1 MVLAWMRGTRRT
13 WGHAGREG
21 TRLAGTPRGQHWAR
35 PVVGGGLW
43 DVGCG
48 RGRRSQ
54 RPQDLRAARGRTAG
68 RWCRRGSSR
77 PYQPRTGSG
86 LPFPQERSHG
96 ECAASPLPSAIR
108 RHPPPSAAPC
118 GPTPL
123 PPRRRA
129 RGNSPRGC
137 GRGGSPGVAGEPA
150 MGAAGLAAAP
160 HPNASRPRRPAAR
173 RST

>member
-43 DVGCG
+43 VVGG
-48 RGRRSQ
+48 GVAHSALRTSAPPGGALRGGG
-54 RPQDLRAARGRTAG
+54 AAGP
-68 RWCRRGSSR
+68 SR